1 MSIKSKRI
9 TTRIFATFLILSLT
23 LCYFTIGVSASDYS
37 ESNDTVYVGA
47 DYWGLE
53 ELPFGVDTGVVQF
66 QYEQGY
72 LTLFFDELSIYD
84 NYDKYFDNETYSF
97 VYDHYWSAYWD
108 NSSGAWDYKI
118 NIMSD
123 SPIYYKKAYFEN
135 GVFSSSIGT
144 LTTET
149 VWYSTIGVE
158 GGSVVEGLDFPVYL
172 LEDYSVNS
180 LVSGW
185 TLGSSASS
193 RSVYSNCYQISQRT
207 INGYPYY
214 IPARAGGASATP
226 TNLNQIGYLVKY
238 YPSVEYLQNVSMRD
252 SILTE
257 FFRVQTELI
266 DIYQQMYNA
275 NVYLEQMYYLLY
287 DVDTFVV
294 GMHSLLDSYL
304 PLLNYNLGEILEKL
318 DEIKTGPE
326 YDSSQ
331 GIGSNTEFGDS
342 VGGLIGNT
350 DVPDSGIGS
359 IKNDLQSSFLAI
371 RTIFDS
377 IVFDWFPLGYVITF
391 LLGLSFIAY
400 VLGRVIKNKMR

>member
-37 ESNDTVYVGA
+37 ESNDTVYKSA

-53 ELPFGVDTGVVQF
+53 ELPFGTDTGVVQF

-72 LTLFFDELSIYD
+72 LTLYFDKLSIYD
-84 NYDKYFDNETYSF
+84 DDFLDVNPKGLYTESHYWNVLYDDSSGVYDYSF
-97 VYDHYWSAYWD
+97 SCA
-108 NSSGAWDYKI
+108 
-118 NIMSD
+118 SD
-123 SPIYYKKAYFEN
+123 SPIYYKKSYSEN
-135 GVFSSSIGT
+135 GVFSSSFGT
-144 LTTET
+144 LTDVNVFYPYFRGDEQLTESRRHRIWL
-149 VWYSTIGVE
+149 VEDKKLSTLVPDWTISSNSGYRR
-158 GGSVVEGLDFPVYL
+158 VY
-172 LEDYSVNS
+172 
-180 LVSGW
+180 
-185 TLGSSASS
+185 A
-193 RSVYSNCYQISQRT
+193 NCYQIDTTSIAFLEVYRAAGAT
-207 INGYPYY
+207 NWVNGK
-214 IPARAGGASATP
+214 
-226 TNLNQIGYLVKY
+226 NVGYNVEY
-238 YPSVEYLQNVSMRD
+238 YPSVEYLQNVSLRD

-266 DIYQQMYNA
+266 DINNHLYNA

-294 GMHSLLDSYL
+294 GMHSLLDTYL

-331 GIGSNTEFGDS
+331 GIGSNNEFGNAA
-342 VGGLIGNT
+342 GGLIDDNVRLPNNRIDDIESNLG
-350 DVPDSGIGS
+350 DS
-359 IKNDLQSSFLAI
+359 LLFI
-371 RTIFDS
+371 RRMFDR
-377 IVFDWFPLGYVITF
+377 ITTQFNLSYIIAF

-400 VLGRVIKNKMR
+400 VLGRVIKNKML